1 MGAATNSGGFVA
13 VSTSFAFDRL
23 GLIKLNESASS
34 SYSNVFLAWIRVGVV
49 PFLFLE
55 LLLSEEKLKFS
66 TR

>member
-1 MGAATNSGGFVA
+1 MA

-34 SYSNVFLAWIRVGVV
+34 SYSNVFLAWVRVGVV
-49 PFLFLE
+49 PLFLFLE